1 MFPDLSNRL
10 FKGTYKERMD
20 HIAAESGKYEYTC
33 HFKYE
38 GISAEDILTEELRNI
53 LRGGKVLDVGCG
65 HGEYTN
71 SWSDYSEEVVGYDID
86 MTEGFIETANRKRK
100 PNVRYV
106 IGNTKD
112 GLGLPFPTDYF
123 DVVYTKKGPT
133 SWFPEG
139 NRVVKPGGTILLL
152 YLYNWISDIGDY
164 YKGWIDPNSN
174 GAETLNIINE
184 RLAKSGFE
192 DIRTKT
198 IEEIA
203 YIPTPE
209 DVINY
214 IFFGQSKKFTDYVKE
229 QYLEKVQ
236 RQFEKYTH
244 DNGSDRGIKV
254 TNYYC
259 LIRAGLELADCL
271 EVA

>member
-1 MFPDLSNRL
+1 M
-10 FKGTYKERMD
+10 
-20 HIAAESGKYEYTC
+20 AAESGKYEYTC
-33 HFKYE
+33 NFKYE
-38 GISAEDILTEELRNI
+38 GIPAEEILSEELRNI

-71 SWSDYSEEVVGYDID
+71 SWSDYAEEVVGYD
-86 MTEGFIETANRKRK
+86 MTEGFIETANRNKK

-106 IGNTKD
+106 VGNTKD

-123 DVVYTKKGPT
+123 DVAYTKKGPT

-139 NRVVKPGGTILLL
+139 NRVVKSGSPILLL
-152 YLYNWISDIGDY
+152 YLYNSISDIGEY
-164 YKGWIDPNSN
+164 YPGWIGSNSTGKATLDKIN
-174 GAETLNIINE
+174 GN
-184 RLAKSGFE
+184 LANSGFA
-192 DIRTKT
+192 DIKTKT

-229 QYLEKVQ
+229 TYSEKVQ
-236 RQFEKYTH
+236 MQFEKYTREK
-244 DNGSDRGIKV
+244 GTEKGIKI
-254 TNYYC
+254 TNNYC
-259 LIRAGLELADCL
+259 LVHAKASS
-271 EVA
+271 